1 MVSGVDERSCGV
13 SLSCA
18 AEAEGR
24 SLRRG
29 ANEPNE
35 LSETSSLA
43 AGAPFDDTV
52 EPFTEGASVDVVA
65 ALPLR

>member
-1 MVSGVDERSCGV
+1 M

-18 AEAEGR
+18 ADAEGR
-24 SLRRG
+24 SFRRG

-35 LSETSSLA
+35 LCEMSSWATGVPL
-43 AGAPFDDTV
+43 DDTV